1 MRFIIGK
8 EMANILGVEDIPEIR
23 NTSTE
28 KGKGELSS
36 PVGFM
41 MARKLKKRPDEITKE
56 LAEALSS
63 RSWAE
68 RIEHKGGFLNIY
80 LSPFFL
86 LQHLYGL
93 SKGKYEEIAQFT
105 PQYKK
110 RIQVEY
116 VSANPTGPLHVAHGR
131 GAAVGSTLVNIFKH
145 IGLDT
150 TAEFYINDGGEQ
162 IKKFALSILERV
174 KEIKGLPFDIESIDG
189 GYKGEYLKDI
199 AEKLLERHP
208 NILDMPQ
215 SKALD
220 TAAEFGIAL
229 MLQDQKE
236 VLKTYKV
243 EFDVWRSEKDIR
255 REGWVEK
262 TINLL
267 KERGLTYESDG
278 ALWLKTTV
286 FGDDKD
292 RVLIKKNG
300 EYTYFAVDVAY
311 HFEKHSRGFDIVY
324 DIWGS
329 DHYGHIGRM
338 KAAMKGL
345 GLPDDFLQ
353 VIVIQIVRFLKD
365 GEPIKMSKRAGTFTL
380 LSELIDLVGVDAA
393 RFYFLMYSPDNS
405 MDFDLDLAVKKS
417 MDNPVYYV
425 QYSYTRAL
433 SLKRKAEEA
442 SVTVPTLDEV
452 KKALEMYTPS
462 EEEKLLLI
470 NLADIRYQLMLS
482 AKNLSPHYIVNYAKD
497 LAGMLHSFYQS
508 KRVLDAESD
517 SARVFRM
524 ALIDR
529 FVEVMGLLHDLMG
542 IEKKEH
548 M

>member
-1 MRFIIGK
+1 MRFVIGK
-8 EMANILGVEDIPEIR
+8 EIANVLGVGNIPEIR

-28 KGKGELSS
+28 KGKGDFSS

-41 MARKLKKRPDEITKE
+41 MAKHLRRKPEDITKE
-56 LAEALSS
+56 LAEKLSAEP
-63 RSWAE
+63 WAE
-68 RIEHKGGFLNIY
+68 KIEHKGGFLNIY
-80 LSPFFL
+80 LAPYYL
-86 LQHLYGL
+86 LEHLYTL
-93 SKGKYEEIAQFT
+93 SDEQYKDIAQFT
-105 PQYKK
+105 PQHGKK
-110 RIQVEY
+110 IQVEY

-131 GAAVGSTLVNIFKH
+131 GAAVGSALVNIFKH
-145 IGLDT
+145 IGLDAT
-150 TAEFYINDGGEQ
+150 SEFYINDGGEQ

-174 KEIKGLPFDIESIDG
+174 KEIKGLPSDIESIEG
-189 GYKGEYLKDI
+189 GYKGEYIKNI
-199 AEKLLERHP
+199 AKQILETYP
-208 NILDMPQ
+208 NILDMPLD
-215 SKALD
+215 KAIEVASDL
-220 TAAEFGIAL
+220 GISL
-229 MLQDQKE
+229 MLRDQKS
-236 VLKTYKV
+236 VLKTYRV
-243 EFDVWRSEKDIR
+243 MFDVWRSEKDIR
-255 REGWVEK
+255 KEGWVEK

-267 KERGLTYESDG
+267 KKKGLTYESEG
-278 ALWLKTTV
+278 ALWLKTTA

-292 RVLIKKNG
+292 RVLIKQNG

-311 HFEKHSRGFDIVY
+311 HFEKHIRGFDIVY

-433 SLKRKAEEA
+433 SLKRKAEE
-442 SVTVPTLDEV
+442 SGVSIPTLDEL
-452 KKALEMYTPS
+452 KDALEKYTPS
-462 EEEKLLLI
+462 DEERLLLV
-470 NLADIRYQLMLS
+470 NLADVRYQLMLS
-482 AKNLSPHYIVNYAKD
+482 AKNLSPHYVVNYAKD

-508 KRVLDAESD
+508 KRVLDAESG

-524 ALIDR
+524 ALVDR
-529 FVEVMGLLHDLMG
+529 FIEVMGLLHDLMG